1 MKRKIL
7 KLRYIAGF
15 ISISIAIPILL
26 NLLYF
31 SWGTSFNFV
40 DSNSWLG
47 FFGSYIG
54 SIIGGLLTLIGV
66 VMTINE
72 QNKGNEKE
80 QIQKTRRLLSLL
92 IEEADIN
99 YSLLQKMS
107 ELFKTDHDE
116 ESALLIDESAFL
128 ENFIWKQMKSEALL
142 LLDTE
147 IVRKLVEQYELVSKY
162 NRSTK
167 KVQGDYKKIKTVIRE
182 NKESLENLLQ
192 ESLRR

>member
-1 MKRKIL
+1 MNKRIL
-7 KLRYIAGF
+7 KPKYIVGF
-15 ISISIAIPILL
+15 IVISIAIPILV

-31 SWGTSFNFV
+31 SWGTSITFV
-40 DSNSWLG
+40 DSKSWLG

-66 VMTINE
+66 IITINE
-72 QNKGNEKE
+72 QNEGNEKE

-99 YSLLQKMS
+99 HSLLQKMDK
-107 ELFKTDHDE
+107 LFNTEDE
-116 ESALLIDESAFL
+116 DEAALLLDESAFL

-167 KVQGDYKKIKTVIRE
+167 KVQGEYKKIKLVFQE
-182 NKESLENLLQ
+182 NKDSLENLLQ